1 MRNGAKNGKH
11 SFEFLMKLIVPLFHL
26 ISMNILQNIK
36 GIFTGAINVM
46 LILWDKNGK

>member
-1 MRNGAKNGKH
+1 MRSVARNRKH
-11 SFEFLMKLIVPLFHL
+11 SFEFSMKLIVPLFHL
-26 ISMNILQNIK
+26 ISMNILRNIK

>member
-1 MRNGAKNGKH
+1 VRNAAKNEKH
-11 SFEFLMKLIVPLFHL
+11 SFEFLMKLIVPIFHL

-36 GIFTGAINVM
+36 AIFTGPINVM